1 MLRTDSD
8 TETFLSVRNLLLGI
22 ANKILGGV
30 ADPEDVVQ
38 DAWLRWNRA
47 DRDVVRDA
55 TAYLCRITSRL
66 ALTTVRSAHV
76 RHRSPHEL
84 PMDQP
89 DVDAD
94 PASAVGSMERL
105 REAAHLMVRRL
116 TPREQAA
123 YVLRESFGC
132 PYPDIAGLVG
142 CTEATARQM
151 IRRARLRLRGKPS
164 RSPSADEQ
172 QRLLAAFVEA
182 ARSGDTRAG
191 RDGWSEML
199 AFVDAVVLTRTEA
212 SAPYPSAMC
221 GTEKTLES

>member
-1 MLRTDSD
+1 MPKTDSD
-8 TETFLSVRNLLLGI
+8 TDTFLSVRKLLVGV
-22 ANKILGGV
+22 AHKIVGSA

-38 DAWLRWNRA
+38 EAWLRWNRA

-55 TAYLCRITSRL
+55 TAYLCQITIRL
-66 ALTTVRSAHV
+66 ALTTVQSAHV

-94 PASAVGSMERL
+94 PALAVEGMERL
-105 REAAHLMVRRL
+105 REATDLMVRRL

-123 YVLRESFGC
+123 YVLRESFGY
-132 PYPDIAGLVG
+132 PYPDIADFVG
-142 CTEATARQM
+142 CTEVTARQM

-172 QRLLAAFVEA
+172 RRLLAAFLEA
-182 ARSGDTRAG
+182 TRSEGARVT
-191 RDGWSEML
+191 RDGRSDTST
-199 AFVDAVVLTRTEA
+199 FFDAVVLTGIGDGWQPAT
-212 SAPYPSAMC
+212 
-221 GTEKTLES
+221 G